1 MTDAGH
7 VEAPSV
13 LIVVPA
19 RAESDAELDPLLQT
33 LVALRS
39 TAPDAM
45 TLVVDRS
52 PGQQA
57 AMIEVASGEVG
68 CAYVAHDPAESHS
81 SALNVGLVN
90 APKHDMDAC
99 LFAPDLIPD
108 AGWLRRLRART
119 GRDGAP
125 AAVAGGAVINP
136 NGTIRHAGYFFSLF
150 RRAWSARLGRV
161 PEQLLDVTDPLLC
174 PVGSEL
180 QLIRREWIERAG
192 LYDEALDGANA
203 ALDYCLR
210 VTAEGGECVFE
221 PTVRGHA
228 LAPADGEPDDGAAS
242 TRRLQLK
249 HAGTSFR
256 QWVPEVL

>member
-19 RAESDAELDPLLQT
+19 RAEGEAELDPLLQT

-39 TAPDAM
+39 TAPEAM

-52 PGQQA
+52 PAAQA
-57 AMIEVASGEVG
+57 AMIEIAAAEVG
-68 CAYVAHDPAESHS
+68 CAYVAHDPSASHS

-90 APKHDMDAC
+90 APRHGMDAC
-99 LFAPDLIPD
+99 LFAPGMIPG
-108 AGWLRRLRART
+108 AGWLRRLLART
-119 GRDGAP
+119 GTDGQP

-136 NGTIRHAGYFFSLF
+136 NGEISQAGYFFSAF
-150 RRAWSARLGRV
+150 RRAWSARLRRV
-161 PEQLLDVTDPLLC
+161 PELLLDVTGPLLC

-192 LYDEALDGANA
+192 LYDEAIDGPNA

-210 VTAEGGECVFE
+210 VSSAGGQCVLE
-221 PTVRGHA
+221 PTVRGRA
-228 LAPADGEPDDGAAS
+228 LAEIDGEPDLTAQD
-242 TRRLQLK
+242 TQRLMLN
-249 HAGTSFR
+249 HAGVNFR
-256 QWVPEVL
+256 QWAPEVI